1 MKECWYALSL
11 FFLGGTNV
19 PSAPLWIRHW
29 PWLFTS
35 RTVGVLLKMF
45 IMFTVMYLGQDMKH
59 ILPTVS
65 LQPYGI
71 AIPYGCNDTVGSI
84 CFISCPR
91 YITVNMMNIFNST
104 PTVLDVNSHGQWRI
118 QRGAEGTFVPPKK
131 KRERAYQ
138 HSFIRLLNV
147 INHYLF

>member
-71 AIPYGCNDTVGSI
+71 AIPLFRFQYSSSPSSGVLIMSIYTLWFPHKNNVEELLALHEHLGSLPVTWWGPCCSYSVFTVVFLFCSSS
-84 CFISCPR
+84 SC
-91 YITVNMMNIFNST
+91 
-104 PTVLDVNSHGQWRI
+104 VLCVHCCRC
-118 QRGAEGTFVPPKK
+118 
-131 KRERAYQ
+131 
-138 HSFIRLLNV
+138 L
-147 INHYLF
+147 